1 MAAETQLTPD
11 ALSRRAGGRSR
22 YNRRRQLLAQQRL
35 TQVIRLLG
43 EIGFRHGYQTRIAEQ
58 LGVHRSTIC
67 RDIAR
72 LNRIHWGGRKAD
84 ERYRADQPM
93 ERRIRAEDKAEVE
106 RANQD
111 PSEAEAFEDS
121 PTPILPV
128 QPPPVPVPPPQLP
141 RRLASLGSD
150 LGSRLRPKASRSRHR
165 RGA

>member
-1 MAAETQLTPD
+1 MTTETQLTPE
-11 ALSRRAGGRSR
+11 ALSRRAAGRSR

-72 LNRIHWGGRKAD
+72 LNRIRWGGRKAD

-111 PSEAEAFEDS
+111 PSESEAVEDAS
-121 PTPILPV
+121 LANSPV
-128 QPPPVPVPPPQLP
+128 QPPVPVPPTQLP

-150 LGSRLRPKASRSRHR
+150 LGSRLRPEASRSRHR